1 MKLTTRLL
9 ALFLILAMWLSLTGC
24 GATGTIDT
32 DGSASSTAA
41 TTTAT
46 AAEDTPSTTTG
57 EQGATTTSAESMV
70 GQTTTSATSAPIPT
84 KPTASVITTSK
95 PATTTTTGRPSATTS
110 AHSTST
116 TEQLLVDAAFLLME
130 DESLQGDVALT
141 GTVTYVKEISE
152 GYGNATFDLQVYG
165 SDGPKTIYCYRA
177 KPADG
182 TPLAVAV
189 GDELRLNGTV
199 QNYKG
204 TIEFYPAT
212 YTRLS
217 GGVPIATTTRPTV
230 RPTTGGAAI
239 AEDGIYESKEDVA
252 LYIHTYGKLP
262 KNFVTK
268 SEYNSLGKPANK
280 CCGGDRFYNKE
291 GLLPNKAGRLYY
303 ECDIDTYG
311 ITSRGAKRI
320 VYSNDGLIY
329 YTGDHYKSFTL
340 LYGEP

>member
-1 MKLTTRLL
+1 MYLVHLLENLSPAPSQIKILYKTLISYVSFTNLYLLTITTTTV
-9 ALFLILAMWLSLTGC
+9 ITVIT
-24 GATGTIDT
+24 ATIAT
-32 DGSASSTAA
+32 A

-57 EQGATTTSAESMV
+57 EQGATTTSAESTV
-70 GQTTTSATSAPIPT
+70 GQATTSATSAPIPT

-95 PATTTTTGRPSATTS
+95 PATTTTGRPSATTS
-110 AHSTST
+110 AQPPST

-141 GTVTYVKEISE
+141 GTVTYVKEVSG

-217 GGVPIATTTRPTV
+217 GGVPIATTTRPT
-230 RPTTGGAAI
+230 TGGSAAI
-239 AEDGIYESKEDVA
+239 VA
-252 LYIHTYGKLP
+252 
-262 KNFVTK
+262 
-268 SEYNSLGKPANK
+268 
-280 CCGGDRFYNKE
+280 
-291 GLLPNKAGRLYY
+291 
-303 ECDIDTYG
+303 DTL
-311 ITSRGAKRI
+311 
-320 VYSNDGLIY
+320 V
-329 YTGDHYKSFTL
+329 
-340 LYGEP
+340 P